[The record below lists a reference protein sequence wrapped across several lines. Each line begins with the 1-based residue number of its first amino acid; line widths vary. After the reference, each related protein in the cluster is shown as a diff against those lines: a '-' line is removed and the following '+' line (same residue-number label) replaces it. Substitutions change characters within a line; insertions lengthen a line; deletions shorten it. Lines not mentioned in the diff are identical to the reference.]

1 MGLQILETDNSVKFT
16 VRVIPR
22 SSRTE
27 IVGEH
32 DGALKIKLRSPPID
46 GAANDE
52 LIRFLSKAFSV
63 SRSDVEIISGQTART
78 KRVSISGITREQIV
92 AILQAKI

>member
-1 MGLQILETDNSVKFT
+1 MGLEILETDDSVKFT

-27 IVGEH
+27 IFGEH
-32 DGALKIKLRSPPID
+32 DGALKIKLRSPPVD

-52 LIRFLSKAFSV
+52 LIRFLSKTFSV
-63 SRSDVEIISGQTART
+63 SRSDIEIISGQTTRT
-78 KRVSISGITREQIV
+78 KRVSVSGITREQID
-92 AILQAKI
+92 AILPVKI